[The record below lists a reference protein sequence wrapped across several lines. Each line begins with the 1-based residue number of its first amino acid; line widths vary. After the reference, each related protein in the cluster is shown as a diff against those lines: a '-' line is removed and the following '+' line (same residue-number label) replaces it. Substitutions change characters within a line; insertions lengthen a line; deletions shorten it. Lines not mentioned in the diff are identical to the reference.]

1 VGKISEKWL
10 HLNVKVLQAGE
21 YIAMF
26 DLAAEEQSFN

>member
-1 VGKISEKWL
+1 MSELWQGKISEKWL

-26 DLAAEEQSFN
+26 DLLGS